1 MTALLINRK
10 LITMKKI
17 LIFSALI
24 LSAFFFVQC
33 KKSAPVVTFN
43 PSQTNGGKI
52 VYVDLDTLYTKYQM
66 YIDSKQQLEDDYK
79 KAESNIGG
87 KFEAFQKKAA
97 DFQRKVMEIQ
107 QRAQDIAPVELKKLE
122 ADFGEQQKRLA
133 EEEAALNKQRDA
145 ALGGLDKKIQD
156 LQAQIKTKID
166 QYLEKIA
173 AERGYDYV
181 IVKSSLQ
188 GGILYGNKNLDIT
201 EETVRALNESYKK

>member
-1 MTALLINRK
+1 
-10 LITMKKI
+10 MKKI
-17 LIFSALI
+17 LLLSALVVST
-24 LSAFFFVQC
+24 LLLVQC
-33 KKSAPVVTFN
+33 KKNTPAVTFN

-52 VYVDLDTLYTKYQM
+52 VFVDLDTLYTKYQM

-79 KAESNIGG
+79 KAESSIGG
-87 KFEAFQKKAA
+87 KFEVFQKKAA

-122 ADFGEQQKRLA
+122 SDFGAQQKRLA
-133 EEEAALNKQRDA
+133 EEETALNKQRDE
-145 ALGGLDKKIQD
+145 ALGGLDKKIQE
-156 LQAQIKTKID
+156 LQQQIKTKID

-201 EETVRALNESYKK
+201 EETIKALNENYKK